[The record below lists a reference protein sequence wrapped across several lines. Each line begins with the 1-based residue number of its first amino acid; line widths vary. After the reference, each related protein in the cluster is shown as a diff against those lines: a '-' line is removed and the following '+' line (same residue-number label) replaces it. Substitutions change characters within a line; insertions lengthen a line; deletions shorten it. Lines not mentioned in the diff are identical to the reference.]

1 VTFTIGPPCRRLY
14 EVVAGERKERDI
26 TRIGYLVG
34 SDSHTRIAPDGADI
48 DTRGNTDL
56 FLLRTRDPL
65 GYGRIHVTANYF
77 RQQFRYDL
85 SGFDLLLNLVTDADQ
100 NPKVLANL
108 VKLLKSYR
116 GRVLNRP
123 EAVLRSTRDRV
134 ATACAALPH
143 VVAPRT
149 IRIGSAAAVP
159 ADFPFPAILRLAGTH
174 TGKVIGIVEDC
185 DRLAPQLVRG
195 KQHFLTEYRD
205 FRSADGLYRK
215 YRFVFI
221 GREIVLR
228 HLLVSDSWNVHAAD
242 RARFMKPRPGL
253 VAEERDSIDYGIQAF
268 PHPVR
273 AGLAAIRDA
282 VGLDLFGLDCAIAES
297 GEIVLFEANATMNFF
312 PLSDD
317 PRFAYLGKALARAQ
331 AAFDTLLFGP

>member
-1 VTFTIGPPCRRLY
+1 MTLLAASGRSG
-14 EVVAGERKERDI
+14 AI

-34 SDSHTRIAPDGADI
+34 SDSHARIAPDGADI

-65 GYGRIHVTANYF
+65 GYGRIHVTPNYF
-77 RQQFRYDL
+77 RQHFRYDL
-85 SGFDLLLNLVTDADQ
+85 SSFDLLLNLVTDADQ

-108 VKLLKSYR
+108 VKLLRPYR

-134 ATACAALPH
+134 AAACAHLPH

-149 IRIGSAAAVP
+149 IRIGSAAGVP

-174 TGKVIGIVEDC
+174 TGRVIGLVEDA
-185 DRLAPQLVRG
+185 DRLAPRLVRG
-195 KQHFLTEYRD
+195 KQHFLTEYVD
-205 FRSADGLYRK
+205 FRSGDGLHRK
-215 YRFVFI
+215 YRFIFL
-221 GREIVLR
+221 GGEIVLR

-242 RARFMKPRPGL
+242 RTRFMAPRPAL
-253 VAEERDSIDYGIQAF
+253 IAEERDAIDYGIQAL
-268 PHPVR
+268 PQPVR

-282 VGLDLFGLDCAIAES
+282 VGLDLFGLDCALS
-297 GEIVLFEANATMNFF
+297 GRGEIILFEANATMNFF

-317 PRFAYLGKALARAQ
+317 PKFAHLGKALKRAQ
-331 AAFDTLLFGP
+331 AAFDALLFAP